1 MKKFLLTLLILT
13 AIAASNLTAK
23 SYSVTLNAFVPDEV
37 TFEQTADGYQVN
49 SNSPTAEYGFFD
61 AYGNETDAY
70 QAKVFNV
77 VAA

>member
-23 SYSVTLNAFVPDEV
+23 SYSVTLNAFVPEEV

-49 SNSPTAEYGFFD
+49 SNSLTAEYGFFD
-61 AYGNETDAY
+61 AHGNETDAY
-70 QAKVFNV
+70 QAEVFNV